1 MEVTSVSSTTS
12 LTTTTKGLDKMLDKT
27 AFLRLI
33 AAQLQYQNP
42 LEPMQDTEFITQLAQ
57 FTVLEQLYEM
67 MEQQKYA
74 AFIQAQG
81 LIGKE
86 VTARHGESVVSGV
99 VEAVRLLG
107 DSILVR
113 IGGQEVPWTSL
124 EEIKNP

>member
-1 MEVTSVSSTTS
+1 MEVASVNSTTS
-12 LTTTTKGLDKMLDKT
+12 FTTAGRGLEKMLDKT

-42 LEPMQDTEFITQLAQ
+42 LEPMRDTEFITQLAQ
-57 FTVLEQLYEM
+57 FTLLEQLYEM
-67 MEQQKYA
+67 IEQQKYA

-86 VTARHGESVVSGV
+86 VTARQGENTVTGI

-107 DSILVR
+107 DSILVK
-113 IGGQEVPWTSL
+113 IGGQEVAWTSL

>member
-1 MEVTSVSSTTS
+1 MEVTSVNSTAS

-86 VTARHGESVVSGV
+86 VTARHGGSIVSGI
-99 VEAVRLLG
+99 VEAIRLLG

>member
-12 LTTTTKGLDKMLDKT
+12 LSTTSKSLDKMLDKT